1 MFIFSAVLPLIVW
14 ASYKYD
20 DKEEVSST
28 VQNNYINTS
37 LQLQHSG
44 NGFVLYSPSLD
55 ASSQK
60 TSLVQTNLSPPAEP
74 SSYVPPNVLHHAS
87 SPTAMDSGMSY
98 VTPSTPQLV
107 SSHVTPSAPQL
118 TASHVMPTG
127 LSHPPTNA
135 PVQVSTSPPPY
146 ELALAM
152 ARGPKDASST
162 ETKADITG

>member
-1 MFIFSAVLPLIVW
+1 MFIFFAVLPLIVW
-14 ASYKYD
+14 ASYKFD

-28 VQNNYINTS
+28 VQNSYINTS
-37 LQLQHSG
+37 PQHSG
-44 NGFVLYSPSLD
+44 NGFVLYPPSLD
-55 ASSQK
+55 ASSHK

-74 SSYVPPNVLHHAS
+74 SSYVPPNVPHHAS

-127 LSHPPTNA
+127 LSYPPTNA
-135 PVQVSTSPPPY
+135 PAQVSTSPPPY

-152 ARGPKDASST
+152 ARGPKDVSST

>member
-1 MFIFSAVLPLIVW
+1 MLPLIVW

-28 VQNNYINTS
+28 VQSNYINTS
-37 LQLQHSG
+37 PQHSD
-44 NGFVLYSPSLD
+44 NDFVLYPPSLD
-55 ASSQK
+55 ASSHK
-60 TSLVQTNLSPPAEP
+60 TSLVQAANLSPP
-74 SSYVPPNVLHHAS
+74 SSYVPPNVPHHAS
-87 SPTAMDSGMSY
+87 SPMAMDSGMSY

-118 TASHVMPTG
+118 TASHVIPTG
-127 LSHPPTNA
+127 LSYPPANA
-135 PVQVSTSPPPY
+135 PAQVPTSPPPY